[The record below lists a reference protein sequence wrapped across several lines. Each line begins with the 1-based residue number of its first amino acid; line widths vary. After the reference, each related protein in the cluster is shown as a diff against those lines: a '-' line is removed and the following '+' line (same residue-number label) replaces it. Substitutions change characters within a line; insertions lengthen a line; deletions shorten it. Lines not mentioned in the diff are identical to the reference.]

1 MIGSQ
6 SCATLHRVIKGRKV
20 VLFMPAYNAARTIRR
35 TVEELPRDVVHVSDK
50 EVLGPVVH
58 FQFRL
63 NAIDGR
69 CSRAS
74 SATPRANSVAGPI
87 R

>member
-35 TVEELPRDVVHVSDK
+35 TVEELPRDVVDVSDK
-50 EVLGPVVH
+50 EVLRPVVH

-63 NAIDGR
+63 NAIDGLW
-69 CSRAS
+69 SRLS